1 MFLFIIPPE
10 FRQITG
16 ADLDLLDPN
25 VVINLLAT
33 FDYVNLTERMRN
45 LGFINADESVVE
57 ARLFDSVIFAYR
69 L

>member
-1 MFLFIIPPE
+1 MFVFIIPPE

-25 VVINLLAT
+25 AVINFLAT
-33 FDYVNLTERMRN
+33 QDYVNLSDRMRE

-69 L
+69 I